1 MSAEWKTSLRGM
13 FLTFSSNFLFL
24 QSSTSYLFFT
34 SYEVNVL
41 E

>member
-13 FLTFSSNFLFL
+13 FLTSSSNFLFL